1 MKDVPYLHRLR
12 ICATVAVVLMHVT
25 SKEFYVPTTA
35 SPEWQILNVYNGL
48 THWAVP
54 VFVMISG
61 AIFLDPEREIPI
73 RKLFGK
79 YILRIFIALVFWS
92 AVYAVAYT
100 GIYLHGSAR
109 EVFYA
114 FLEGHVHLWYLPML
128 IGLYLLVPL
137 LRRITESPFLTKYF
151 LLLTGIFSILL
162 PELGRWGIAPIL
174 RAEAARL
181 DIHLCLGYSGFF
193 VAGYALHRL
202 EIRKSVRT
210 ALYLLAQLA
219 TLGMIAYSGTMS
231 ARSGS
236 VQIELYEAFSLGT
249 VLQSLGIFLAFRQFG
264 NRKACPHLIRSL
276 SEMTFGIY
284 LIHEFWVDFLRRFCG
299 ISPLAFSPL
308 IAIPVTVTLVL
319 AGSAVSTF
327 LLRKVEFF
335 RKTIV

>member
-1 MKDVPYLHRLR
+1 MKDIPYLHRLR

-25 SKEFYVPTTA
+25 SKEFYVPATVST
-35 SPEWQILNVYNGL
+35 EWQILNIYNGL

-61 AIFLDPEREIPI
+61 AVFLDPEREVPI

-109 EVFYA
+109 EVLNA

-128 IGLYLLVPL
+128 IGLYLLVPM
-137 LRRITESPFLTKYF
+137 LRRITESPLLTKYY
-151 LLLTGIFSILL
+151 LILTGIFSILL
-162 PELGRWGIAPIL
+162 PELGRWGLAPIL

-202 EIRKSVRT
+202 EIRKSFRVT
-210 ALYLLAQLA
+210 IYLLAVLS
-219 TLGMIAYSGTMS
+219 TLGMIAYSGAMS
-231 ARSGS
+231 ARSGG
-236 VQIELYEAFSLGT
+236 VHIELYEAFSLGT
-249 VLQSLGIFLAFRQFG
+249 VLQSLGIFLAFRQLG
-264 NRKACPHLIRSL
+264 NRKSCPHYVKSL
-276 SEMTFGIY
+276 SELTFGVY

-299 ISPLAFSPL
+299 ISPLAFHPL
-308 IAIPVTVTLVL
+308 IAIPVTVILVL
-319 AGSAVSTF
+319 AGSAVSIF
-327 LLRKVEFF
+327 LLRKVAFF